1 MVVKTHR
8 ESFLI
13 KNSKKIIT
21 YTDNF
26 RQLTRCH
33 FKDISNF
40 SRYLQHPL
48 QLEKLLNSVFRKL
61 KKKYYEHFC
70 KVLIKNDPIC
80 DEWFI

>member
-1 MVVKTHR
+1 MVVVKTHR

-13 KNSKKIIT
+13 KNSKKIIM

-26 RQLTRCH
+26 RQLSRCH
-33 FKDISNF
+33 FMDISNF
-40 SRYLQHPL
+40 SRYLLHPL
-48 QLEKLLNSVFRKL
+48 QLEN
-61 KKKYYEHFC
+61 YEHFC